1 MKILKEISEQIRE
14 NINQFLEAVD
24 DAEPLLEKTIV
35 DMKVRLDEAK
45 DLVAIAIADEE
56 TLKRTYQEAVEAAN
70 VWDEKADAALQNQDT
85 AGASEAQRRRQHYL
99 NLADGYKRQIAAQAA
114 VVTTFKTALH
124 EFYQQFQSAAGHAE
138 HLSHRQ
144 KQAKTRSE
152 LYQLI
157 AAAENGISTALIQA
171 EQKLKMAEEKA
182 EIWENRSRCDAVDVE
197 KNVDSSNIDQML
209 AELKSDVLDNN
220 HK

>member
-1 MKILKEISEQIRE
+1 MKTFKEISEQIRE
-14 NINQFLEAVD
+14 NINQFLESVN

-45 DLVAIAIADEE
+45 DLVAIAIADEK
-56 TLKRTYQEAVEAAN
+56 TLKRTYQEAVDTAN

-99 NLADGYKRQIAAQAA
+99 NLADGYKRQIAAQKA
-114 VVTTFKTALH
+114 VVTSLKTALH
-124 EFYQQFQSAAGHAE
+124 EFYQLFQSAAGHAE
-138 HLSHRQ
+138 NLSHRQ

-157 AAAENGISTALIQA
+157 AAAENAISTALA
-171 EQKLKMAEEKA
+171 RSEEKLKMTEEKA
-182 EIWENRSRCDAVDVE
+182 EIWENQNRRDATDVT
-197 KNVDSSNIDQML
+197 KNADNPNLDQVL
-209 AELKSDVLDNN
+209 AELKSDVLGSNR
-220 HK
+220 K